1 MFHEVRAGSLSIP
14 GLGVVSSSAN
24 SPALPA
30 LLIRGEGTVF
40 LLPVLYYTFVKVLV
54 LCNTRCISM
63 HFYNTEAVPSGDCH
77 FLCGDVSE
85 SGGVLLRIER

>member
-1 MFHEVRAGSLSIP
+1 M
-14 GLGVVSSSAN
+14 
-24 SPALPA
+24 
-30 LLIRGEGTVF
+30 F

-77 FLCGDVSE
+77 FLLGDVSE
-85 SGGVLLRIER
+85 SVGDLPQLER